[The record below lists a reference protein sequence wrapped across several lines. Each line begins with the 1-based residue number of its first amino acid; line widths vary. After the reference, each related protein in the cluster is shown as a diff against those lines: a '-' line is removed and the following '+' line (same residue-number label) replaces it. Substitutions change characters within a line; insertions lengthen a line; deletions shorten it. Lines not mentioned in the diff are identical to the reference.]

1 MNSMHQ
7 HMIDA
12 YRATQHGTRIP
23 PQPGRH
29 DWQAARELVS
39 QAQAPAR
46 RTRTPRPRGRLR
58 AALRRLAGRPP
69 TVPQTRGTPTPRFG
83 ERVEDPCV
91 T

>member
-1 MNSMHQ
+1 MNAMHQ

-46 RTRTPRPRGRLR
+46 TRAPRPGRRLR

-69 TVPQTRGTPTPRFG
+69 TVRQTRGTPTPRFG
-83 ERVEDPCV
+83 ERVEDPSA